1 MLHHKGVLL
10 FHSLQPEHWI
20 STFYYFRDYCR
31 LGCGQRGAYLDLS
44 SCCPMGWAETG
55 NSGVVDFEEDLGEIK
70 VLDCSHY
77 SKKGDGQFWLATVI
91 VIK

>member
-1 MLHHKGVLL
+1 
-10 FHSLQPEHWI
+10 
-20 STFYYFRDYCR
+20 
-31 LGCGQRGAYLDLS
+31 
-44 SCCPMGWAETG
+44 MGWAETR

-77 SKKGDGQFWLATVI
+77 SRKGDGQFWLATVI